1 MKLQMAMD
9 DADLELALKHADEV
23 HDVVDILECGTPL
36 LMREGVH
43 VIRAIKDR
51 YPDLCV
57 LADSKIMDGGAV
69 ESKDIC
75 EAGAD
80 IVTVLAVSDNATIA
94 EVVETCHAYGRLVM
108 ADLMCVHDIA
118 GRAQE
123 LVQMGVDYVAVHTGV
138 DQQAQGRTPLKDL
151 TDLVGAI
158 DPARAAVAGGVKLAT
173 IADYVA
179 LRPGIVIAGGALY
192 NAPDVRAAAQ
202 AMKHALAK

>member
-9 DADLELALKHADEV
+9 DADLSLALRHADEV

-43 VIRAIKDR
+43 VVTAIKER
-51 YPDLCV
+51 YPELCV

-80 IVTVLAVSDNATIA
+80 IVTVLAVSDNATIH
-94 EVVETCHAYGRLVM
+94 EVIATCHQYGRKVM
-108 ADLMCVHDIA
+108 ADLMCVEDIP
-118 GRAQE
+118 GRARE
-123 LVQMGVDYVAVHTGV
+123 LVDMGVDYVAVHTGV

-151 TDLVGAI
+151 AELVGSI
-158 DPARAAVAGGVKLAT
+158 DPSKAAVAGGVKLST
-173 IADYVA
+173 IADYA
-179 LRPGIVIAGGALY
+179 RLNPGIIIAGGALY
-192 NAPDVRAAAQ
+192 NAGDVRAAARE
-202 AMKHALAK
+202 MKEALS

>member
-9 DADLELALKHADEV
+9 DADLELALRHADEV

-43 VIRAIKDR
+43 VVRAIKDR

-94 EVVETCHAYGRLVM
+94 EVVETCHGYGRKVM
-108 ADLMCVHDIA
+108 ADLMCIHDIA
-118 GRAQE
+118 GRARE
-123 LVQMGVDYVAVHTGV
+123 LVGMGVDYVAVHTGV

-151 TDLVGAI
+151 EELVGAI
-158 DPARAAVAGGVKLAT
+158 DPSKTAVAGGVKMGTL
-173 IADYVA
+173 ADYAA
-179 LRPGIVIAGGALY
+179 LKPGIIIAGGALY
-192 NAPDVRAAAQ
+192 NAKDVRAATAE
-202 AMKHALAK
+202 MNGALA